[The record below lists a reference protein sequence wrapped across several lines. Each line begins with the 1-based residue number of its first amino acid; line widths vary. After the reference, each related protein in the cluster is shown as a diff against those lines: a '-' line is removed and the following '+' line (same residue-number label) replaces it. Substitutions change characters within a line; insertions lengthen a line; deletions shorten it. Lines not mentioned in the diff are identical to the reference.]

1 MDKIFKPTWNS
12 LKTHQT
18 PQWFLDAKFGIY
30 THWGIY
36 SVPAWGSNGTWYPYY
51 MYREGSKIFNHH
63 VKSWGHPSKFG
74 YKDFIPLFTAK
85 NFDPDEWAEIFKN
98 SGAQFA
104 GPVAEH
110 HDGFTMWDS
119 KINKWN
125 AAKMGPKRD
134 VVGELEKAIR
144 SQGMMFMV
152 ALHHAENWWFYPH
165 WIKEYDTSDP
175 NYAGLYGPAHDLKK
189 TELTKE
195 QEFSKGQEKPS
206 KEFLEQWKGKIQE
219 VVDNYR
225 PDLVWFDFGLG
236 KIHDRYR
243 REAIAHIYNRE
254 KDFNKN
260 IAITYKELPKG
271 LFNLPPGVGVLDLEV
286 GKMNYLTP
294 HNWLTDT
301 SVDAGPNGT
310 WSYVKNVGY
319 KSVERLVHNLID
331 RVSKNGH
338 LLLNVGPRSDGT
350 IPNQAKKCLA
360 GIGKWLDI
368 NGEAIFGTTS
378 WQIFGEGPT
387 EPDKSG
393 GHFNENNEV
402 RFTAHDIRYTV
413 KDNNLYAIAL
423 GQPGDQITF
432 SELRSLYESEIIRI
446 RMLGNNQN
454 LNWIID
460 DDGLT
465 IDLPKKIPCE
475 HAVSFKITMK

>member
-18 PQWFLDAKFGIY
+18 PQWLLDAKFGIY

-36 SVPAWGSNGTWYPYY
+36 SVPAWGSNGTWYPYH
-51 MYREGSKIFNHH
+51 MYREGSKVFKHH

-175 NYAGLYGPAHDLKK
+175 NYAGLYGPAHDLMK

-432 SELRSLYESEIIRI
+432 SELRFLYESEIIRI

-475 HAVSFKITMK
+475 HAVSLKITMK